1 MAERAETPFPHHILS
16 RIEELENNIASREEL
31 EIEAKNAI
39 QEGVNSIES
48 LNQAIADAENARH
61 QVQEKLKAAQN
72 DKQRYARELKESVSI
87 QDTFAD
93 QN

>member
-16 RIEELENNIASREEL
+16 GIEELENKIASREEL
-31 EIEAKNAI
+31 EVEAKNAI
-39 QEGVNSIES
+39 REGVNSIES

-61 QVQEKLKAAQN
+61 QVQEKLKAAQK
-72 DKQRYARELKESVSI
+72 DKQRYARELKESVSF

-93 QN
+93 QD